1 METPLL
7 LRQPLVNLGRSD
19 VADDDMQESPPLSPE
34 LCTQPVPRALAGVM
48 VYVEVRSTDSRENR
62 SGAIAS
68 ELETLG
74 ATVCPRFT
82 KDVTHVVF
90 KDGKSSARERAEKN
104 RVFLVSPLWVEA
116 CKRAN
121 DWISEAKYPVI
132 TRDTADAS
140 STPVVLGKIKR
151 IKSMQPKPLEEEI
164 AKSLERNRKRPSRGE
179 GREAEKRRREIVE
192 ESSNEM
198 EVEQDSELDLPVIN
212 LPPTTP
218 RQPLSVAASNAE
230 VTPFLSA
237 NNNCADK
244 QTNNNSKQ
252 SSDNSK
258 QTGKQTTEKE
268 NNSRQK
274 ESTTSAT
281 NEDED
286 FQETSSKIPTKKKR
300 VGSKVV
306 SKSTKRAVTMKK
318 STKSTKSSVPAKK
331 RAVALGKVNARK
343 RVKKTSGGKP
353 NDQPDTV
360 STESPTA
367 KQTTNTQG
375 VVGSVGKKKKK
386 RRSNNSRPFTRDL
399 PGLVMTS
406 VSRGDQELV
415 MSVVK
420 RLGRFTVTDM
430 VEDITTHVVCGR
442 GRRTVNV
449 LSATV
454 RGCWVLS
461 LDWVCQ
467 SVEAGRW
474 LDEERF
480 EMTDSF
486 PSARYFREERDGA
499 GHLYRSSLFKEAGSV
514 CVSPSTSPP
523 ALQLEILLVAGGA
536 NVTRSMRK
544 ADVCVGCHSPR
555 EGLDEG
561 GAVSVT
567 EAWILD
573 SISSHRMLSYDGYIL
588 DKPQSR
594 ETSPEL

>member
-1 METPLL
+1 MAADETPLL

-19 VADDDMQESPPLSPE
+19 VADDDVQESPPLSPE

-62 SGAIAS
+62 SSAIAS

-90 KDGKSSARERAEKN
+90 KDGKPSARERAEKN

-164 AKSLERNRKRPSRGE
+164 AKSLERRRKRPSRGE
-179 GREAEKRRREIVE
+179 GREAEKKRREIVE

-218 RQPLSVAASNAE
+218 RQPFSVAASNAE

-237 NNNCADK
+237 NNNNSADK
-244 QTNNNSKQ
+244 QTNN
-252 SSDNSK
+252 NSK

-274 ESTTSAT
+274 EVTTSAT
-281 NEDED
+281 NKDED
-286 FQETSSKIPTKKKR
+286 FQEPSSKIATKKNR

-318 STKSTKSSVPAKK
+318 STKSTKSTVAAKK
-331 RAVALGKVNARK
+331 RAVALGKVNAKK

-353 NDQPDTV
+353 TDQPDAV
-360 STESPTA
+360 STESPSA
-367 KQTTNTQG
+367 KQTTSTQG
-375 VVGSVGKKKKK
+375 VVGSVGKKKK

-415 MSVVK
+415 LSVVK
-420 RLGRFTVTDM
+420 KLGRFTVIDM
-430 VEDITTHVVCGR
+430 VEDTTTHVVCGR

-467 SVEAGRW
+467 SLEAGRW
-474 LDEERF
+474 LEEEKF

-486 PSARYFREERDGA
+486 PSAKYFREEREEA

-523 ALQLEILLVAGGA
+523 ALQLEMLLVAGGA
-536 NVTRSMRK
+536 NVSFFAK
-544 ADVCVGCHSPR
+544 FFP
-555 EGLDEG
+555 DEN
-561 GAVSVT
+561 VSS
-567 EAWILD
+567 E
-573 SISSHRMLSYDGYIL
+573 MLLWYIL
-588 DKPQSR
+588 V
-594 ETSPEL
+594 LG